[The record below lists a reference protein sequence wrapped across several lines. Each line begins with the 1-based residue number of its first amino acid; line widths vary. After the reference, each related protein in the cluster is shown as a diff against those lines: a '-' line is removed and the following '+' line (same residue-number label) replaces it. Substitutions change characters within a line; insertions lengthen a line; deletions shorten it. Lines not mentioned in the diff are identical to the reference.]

1 MPRKYTNRTTHFI
14 LHDDGT
20 FDVYINKKFKEC
32 GLYDETPDSI
42 TLDYYK
48 DSAIFEKEEGCL
60 ISENYRI
67 WLEDRIIN
75 VPGGILNNGI
85 FVADPKAENDFPEK
99 KDYFNEDYV
108 TGSKVEEIIGDI
120 RIREHKEE
128 RKEETKKETTDF
140 TNSLIEGEK
149 KETEG

>member
-32 GLYDETPDSI
+32 GLYEETPDSV
-42 TLDYYK
+42 TLYYHK

-85 FVADPKAENDFPEK
+85 FVADPKAKNDIPEK